1 MKQTPFSSKDFGQ
14 VPSSLTAHKPGCLIH
29 RDVLNSGVTED
40 AKFSEER
47 KHLVRTVDLPSRTL
61 SMTIGGLEPEQKTR
75 MHRHSYET
83 IIYVISGSGTSVI
96 ENQEIQWKA
105 GDAFYV
111 PVWAWHQ
118 HINQSQTNSVLYIAC
133 ENAPLLQNLGAALR
147 EEELCVHT

>member
-1 MKQTPFSSKDFGQ
+1 MSQAPFSSKDFWKIS
-14 VPSSLTAHKPGCLIH
+14 SSLTGHLPERLIH

-40 AKFSEER
+40 SSFSADR

-61 SMTIGGLEPEQKTR
+61 SMTIGGLEPGQHTR

-83 IIYVISGSGTSVI
+83 IIYVVSGSGISVI
-96 ENQEIQWKA
+96 EGQEVQWKA

-118 HINQSQTNSVLYIAC
+118 HINQSQKDSALYIAC

-147 EEELCVHT
+147 EEEKITVL